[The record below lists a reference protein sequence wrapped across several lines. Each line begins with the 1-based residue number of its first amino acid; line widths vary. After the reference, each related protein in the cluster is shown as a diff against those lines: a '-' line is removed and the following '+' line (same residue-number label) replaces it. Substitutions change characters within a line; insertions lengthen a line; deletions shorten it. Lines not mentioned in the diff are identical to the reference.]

1 MIKFFRKIRQRL
13 LTENPPDSRAGK
25 FSKYLIYA
33 IGEIILVVIGILIAL
48 SINNWNESK
57 KMNKEIV
64 SLSKS
69 IINELGDDITAFD
82 RAIILNDSVLNT
94 SADILDSISNTKS
107 GNVRKLL
114 GLNIRYWDFRPNNAV
129 YKSSVSSGF
138 LPNYDDSL
146 EIKIIDYYEKQ
157 YTVLKIVALE
167 QTHYAKKVSNLLINE
182 FPNYTLSDEVY
193 NMRALEIIGK
203 DHVIN
208 TIYASNFS
216 TGSLQQVMKE
226 TKEQAEQLIETLEQL
241 IE

>member
-1 MIKFFRKIRQRL
+1 MIKFFRKIRQNL
-13 LTENPPDSRAGK
+13 LSENK

-33 IGEIILVVIGILIAL
+33 IGEIILVVVGILIAL

-57 KMNKEIV
+57 KLNKEIV
-64 SLSKS
+64 SLSNS
-69 IINELGDDITAFD
+69 IITELRNDISAFE
-82 RAIILNDSVLNT
+82 RSIIINDSVLNT
-94 SADILDSISNTKS
+94 SAVIFDSISKTKS

-114 GLNIRYWDFRPNNAV
+114 FLNSRYWDFRPNNAV

-146 EIKIIDYYEKQ
+146 EIKIINYYEKQ
-157 YTVLKIVALE
+157 YTILKIMALE
-167 QTHYAKKVSNLLINE
+167 QTHYTHKVSDLLINE
-182 FPNYTLSDEVY
+182 FPSYTLSDEVY

-208 TIYASNFS
+208 TILASNLS
-216 TGSLQQVMKE
+216 TNSLQKTMKE
-226 TKEQAEQLIETLEQL
+226 TKEQAEQLIASLELL